1 MNLFDMLANAQNGQ
15 GMDQLA
21 RQFGLSQQQAQA
33 AVEALLPAFS
43 QGLKRNAS
51 DPYGVGAF
59 LNAMATG
66 SHARYFDDAQNA
78 FSPQG
83 LAEGNGI
90 LGHLFGSK
98 DLSRAVAAQA
108 AQATGIG
115 QNVLQQMLPV
125 IASMIMGGLFKQSTG
140 QINPQQGFPGQAFP
154 GQAAAGF
161 GGSGNPLQEIIE
173 QMMRQGGGMG
183 GGMQGGGQAQPAP
196 QQRQAPPSEQGQSAD
211 PFDNPFGKVLK
222 DIFGGSIPGMPGGQ
236 QPQQPQPRQRRAEPE
251 PDEAPQGQSQ
261 NPFGDNP
268 LGKIFEE
275 MLRGA
280 PGGQGMPG
288 GQPQQPQPRQRR
300 AEQPQEAPQRERPRN
315 PYDDLFGEM
324 FETGRKQ
331 RDEYQ
336 KGVESIFDQF
346 SKGMDRYR

>member
-1 MNLFDMLANAQNGQ
+1 MNLYDMLMNAQNGR

-21 RQFGLSQQQAQA
+21 RQFGLSHQQTQA

-51 DPYGVGAF
+51 DPYGVGSF
-59 LNAMATG
+59 LNAMASG
-66 SHARYFDDAQNA
+66 NHAKYFEDAQNA

-83 LAEGNGI
+83 MQEGNGI

-98 DLSRAVAAQA
+98 DLSRAVASQA
-108 AQATGIG
+108 AQATGLA
-115 QNVLQQMLPV
+115 QQTLQQMLPV

-140 QINPQQGFPGQAFP
+140 QINPGQSQP
-154 GQAAAGF
+154 SSQAAGF

-183 GGMQGGGQAQPAP
+183 GGMPGGQQAP
-196 QQRQAPPSEQGQSAD
+196 RQRQAPPPEQGQSGD
-211 PFDNPFGKVLK
+211 PFDNPFGKILK
-222 DIFGGSIPGMPGGQ
+222 DMFGGAVPGG
-236 QPQQPQPRQRRAEPE
+236 QPQQPAPQQRRAEPQYD
-251 PDEAPQGQSQ
+251 PSQ

-275 MLRGA
+275 MLKGA
-280 PGGQGMPG
+280 QGGQGG
-288 GQPQQPQPRQRR
+288 GLGGGSGDRQAQAPQPRTR
-300 AEQPQEAPQRERPRN
+300 QPSGQPSGQLQGERPRN

-324 FETGRKQ
+324 FETGSRQ

-336 KGVESIFDQF
+336 KGIESIFDQF